1 MAVGVLQDDVALVV
15 QVLLIGRYAQI
26 GEGGHEALS
35 EETAVPDF
43 LDRLPCSLYD
53 IHRSSENCTKDPLNW
68 TLSTRCGKLD
78 TGAATASAAEV
89 AIRG

>member
-1 MAVGVLQDDVALVV
+1 MAVGVLQDAVALVV

-53 IHRSSENCTKDPLNW
+53 IHRSSENCTKEPFFRTDGP
-68 TLSTRCGKLD
+68 K
-78 TGAATASAAEV
+78 AS
-89 AIRG
+89 GSK